1 MRSSTIY
8 HRCSFHFFKS
18 VCLISDVIKG
28 LSAALFFVHFYTC
41 QVWCS
46 ISLIRLLLCKGALNS
61 GLNPRFYNLL
71 ITLRLSSLWVRFNL
85 CDQLQ
90 HAASWLIAASTAPT
104 ALLSSTAQSS
114 WNTLRALIFS
124 HPPWQR
130 CHVLY
135 SSADQTLWKQPL
147 KPVLQRS
154 VSCACQIRMPEFCF
168 GMKIYISNSCILV
181 CWGWPTT
188 VCGLRVWLAVIWP
201 SPQTTF
207 IFSFFSLLPPP
218 HALMHLRV
226 AWTEGTWTSP
236 WRLQSSPTQSRQ
248 AGTSGPGMAAP
259 PPSRD
264 QIPSP
269 QARQIASAGVRFGFQ
284 H

>member
-1 MRSSTIY
+1 M
-8 HRCSFHFFKS
+8 
-18 VCLISDVIKG
+18 
-28 LSAALFFVHFYTC
+28 C
-41 QVWCS
+41 QVWRT
-46 ISLIRLLLCKGALNS
+46 IHLIRLLLCKGAVNT
-61 GLNPRFYNLL
+61 GLNPRFYHLL
-71 ITLRLSSLWVRFNL
+71 IKLRLSSLWVRFNL
-85 CDQLQ
+85 CNQLQ
-90 HAASWLIAASTAPT
+90 HADSWLIEASTHRPHSYLPQRRAVEIH
-104 ALLSSTAQSS
+104 S
-114 WNTLRALIFS
+114 ALIFS

-154 VSCACQIRMPEFCF
+154 VSCACQIRMLEFCF
-168 GMKIYISNSCILV
+168 GMKSYISNSCILV

-188 VCGLRVWLAVIWP
+188 VCGLTIWLAVIWP
-201 SPQTTF
+201 SPHTTS
-207 IFSFFSLLPPP
+207 IFSFFFSSPLP

-226 AWTEGTWTSP
+226 AQTEGTWTSP
-236 WRLQSSPTQSRQ
+236 WRLQSSLTRSRQ
-248 AGTSGPGMAAP
+248 AGTSGPGMAAT

-284 H
+284 N